1 MGLYAS
7 VNTLMRWLT
16 AISTEPCLKAWTEAL
31 LLPGEKTLEESL
43 LAELAQFFHLTKGQ
57 VRARCLSAT
66 ADLAREWQQRNPQT
80 AQDMVDF
87 YLNIAPRIYPFE
99 LMWYHAIHDERTPL
113 DALIAMVYALQLG
126 YRKCL
131 DFGCGIGS
139 HGIVFKKNGFDVTLN
154 DISRELLTFAEWRFH
169 IRGLE
174 ATFVDSDTKL
184 TRDHFEI
191 IIAFDVLEHLAD
203 PIGVLRLLTD
213 SLVSGGILCITM
225 PEVYEPDYPLHVSYY
240 SDHVRREMQKL
251 RLLRIDKVWNGV
263 IYRKVDY
270 PVLNE
275 ERWSVVTPIVKKIR
289 YAIRRRKLQVPFQRL
304 IQTCHWQEANGGVG
318 CVTWADQCQR

>member
-99 LMWYHAIHDERTPL
+99 LMWRAI
-113 DALIAMVYALQLG
+113 G
-126 YRKCL
+126 RKQTVES
-131 DFGCGIGS
+131 GASRGP
-139 HGIVFKKNGFDVTLN
+139 
-154 DISRELLTFAEWRFH
+154 ISVSDDGL
-169 IRGLE
+169 LE
-174 ATFVDSDTKL
+174 AS
-184 TRDHFEI
+184 
-191 IIAFDVLEHLAD
+191 
-203 PIGVLRLLTD
+203 
-213 SLVSGGILCITM
+213 
-225 PEVYEPDYPLHVSYY
+225 
-240 SDHVRREMQKL
+240 
-251 RLLRIDKVWNGV
+251 
-263 IYRKVDY
+263 
-270 PVLNE
+270 
-275 ERWSVVTPIVKKIR
+275 
-289 YAIRRRKLQVPFQRL
+289 
-304 IQTCHWQEANGGVG
+304 
-318 CVTWADQCQR
+318 